1 MEFSLQLSLIDD
13 LNIKD
18 GEDEGLLVLEM
29 PPQAHRGLVRL
40 KQVTPT
46 LAALLR
52 SLQGGMATVPGLI
65 GQAMQSD
72 GPGGI
77 AKINHYLQT
86 AGRNALLCFSAV
98 GDETPLATIEPR
110 CAYFHFKEGAVDA
123 ESAYVLSKFALLRAL
138 DGGLVL
144 ECPTGYA
151 RIRIHDSR
159 MCSVVNALSRPH
171 TSAELAAAFPD
182 LGEDGIGAFLTLLVN
197 ANALVTSDDGNAEPE
212 AQDPVMAQWEFHDLV
227 FHARARL
234 GRHADPYG
242 GTFPFMDRFEA
253 PPPVKPRLSEEVVE
267 LYTPD
272 LDALKTSDLSFTE
285 VLEGRQSLRDQGDP
299 PITVEQLGEFLYR
312 TARIKGLAEDAGV
325 SWRPSPGG
333 GAIHELDIYP
343 LVSNCT
349 GLANGLY
356 HYNAREHL
364 LSKASEPS
372 PLTGML
378 AQLGGI
384 TARLDAPPQVLLLV
398 TARFQRIQI
407 KYQSMTYAVILKNVG
422 ALYQTFY
429 LVATAMN
436 LSPCALGGGHADL
449 FNQITGLNYYEETTV
464 GEFILTSRPPE
475 AD

>member
-1 MEFSLQLSLIDD
+1 MEFSLQLGLVAE

-18 GEDEGLLVLEM
+18 GDEDGLLVLEM

-40 KQVTPT
+40 KQVTPS
-46 LAALLR
+46 LAGILR
-52 SLQGGMATVPGLI
+52 SLQQTTATVPGLI

-86 AGRNALLCFSAV
+86 IGRNALLSFSAV
-98 GDETPLATIEPR
+98 ADETTLATIEPR
-110 CAYFHFKEGAVDA
+110 CAYFHFKEDAVEEDG
-123 ESAYVLSKFALLRAL
+123 AYVLSKFALLRAL

-151 RIRIHDSR
+151 RIRIHDDTV
-159 MCSVVNALSRPH
+159 CNVVNALSKPH
-171 TSAELAAAFPD
+171 SKAELAAAFPA
-182 LGEDGIGAFLTLLVN
+182 LGEDGAGILLTLLVN
-197 ANALVTSDDGNAEPE
+197 AQALVLSSDGNLEPE
-212 AQDPVMAQWEFHDLV
+212 AEDPVMAQWEFHDLV

-253 PPPVKPRLSEEVVE
+253 PPPVKAPLSEETIP

-272 LDALKTSDLSFTE
+272 MEALKLNDVGFTQ

-299 PITVEQLGEFLYR
+299 PLTVEQLGEFLYR
-312 TARIKGLAEDAGV
+312 TARIKGLAEEAGV

-343 LVSNCT
+343 LVSNCA

-356 HYNAREHL
+356 HYNASEHF

-372 PLTGML
+372 PLTAML

-384 TARLDAPPQVLLLV
+384 TARLEAPPQVLLLV

-407 KYQSMTYAVILKNVG
+407 KYQSMTYSVILKNVG

-429 LVATAMN
+429 LVATAMK

-475 AD
+475 AG